1 MATNLSP
8 FICNLIHSHF
18 KMLTMGSK
26 KILTAALLGAAAGAV
41 LGILL
46 APDKG
51 SETRKKISKKAG
63 EFGDAAKEK
72 FNELGGRVA
81 EKFENIRS
89 EANEILEKGKDRMKE
104 ETKRFV

>member
-1 MATNLSP
+1 
-8 FICNLIHSHF
+8 
-18 KMLTMGSK
+18 MGSK

-89 EANEILEKGKDRMKE
+89 EANEMLEKGKDRMKE